1 MEKVNLAL
9 LVYGMCLSKID
20 TIYVIPI
27 HFIASLFQD
36 DEPYSIFAYISH
48 TFKKWLLVIYLIL
61 RMSKSVNK
69 MLLTIYIAV
78 PSHEYTFYI
87 KQEHVVAGL
96 CVI

>member
-1 MEKVNLAL
+1 
-9 LVYGMCLSKID
+9 
-20 TIYVIPI
+20 
-27 HFIASLFQD
+27 
-36 DEPYSIFAYISH
+36 
-48 TFKKWLLVIYLIL
+48 
-61 RMSKSVNK
+61 MSKSVNK